1 MGSAALL
8 LPLVLSGLSNAA
20 EISVAPG
27 GLADALAQSAPGDV
41 LTLAPGVYAGPLEIA
56 RPLTLRGEAGTVIRG
71 NGAGSV
77 IRIAAPDVTV
87 AGLTITGSGLSLE
100 TEDSGIFVTRDG
112 DRAVM
117 EGNVIVGNLI
127 GVFLKGPDDA
137 AVRDNRIEGQRDM
150 HMSERGNGVQLW
162 NSPGSVVE
170 NNSFRF
176 GRDGIFVGTSR
187 DNVFRNNRFQELR
200 FAVHYMYTNRSEVS
214 ENVSIGNHV
223 GYAVMYS
230 RHVEVLNNRSR
241 GDRDHGILLNY
252 ANSSTIAG
260 NDVSG
265 GAHKCV
271 FVYNAN
277 KNRFADNRF
286 AGCDI
291 GVHFT
296 AGSERNRIA
305 GNAFIGNRT
314 QVKYVGT
321 RQIEWSEDG
330 RGNHWS
336 DHTAFDLDGDGIAD
350 RPYRPNNAVDRIV
363 WRHPLAKLLL
373 NSPSTQLVA
382 WAQSAFP
389 TLLPGGVTDSAPL
402 MDVPGA
408 ETP

>member
-1 MGSAALL
+1 M
-8 LPLVLSGLSNAA
+8 LSSLSNAA
-20 EISVAPG
+20 EIDVAPG
-27 GLADALAQSAPGDV
+27 GLADALARSAPGDV
-41 LTLAPGVYAGPLEIA
+41 LTLEPGSHAGPIEIA
-56 RPLTLRGEAGTVIRG
+56 RPLTLRGAEGAVIRG
-71 NGAGSV
+71 GGAGSV
-77 IRIAAPDVTV
+77 IRITAPDVTV
-87 AGLTITGSGLSLE
+87 AGLTVTGSGLSLQ

-112 DRAVM
+112 DRAVI
-117 EGNVIVGNLI
+117 EGNVLIDNLI

-137 AVRDNRIEGQRDM
+137 VVRNNRIEGRRDM

-162 NSPGSVVE
+162 NTPGSVVE
-170 NNSFRF
+170 DNDIRF

-187 DNVFRNNRFQELR
+187 DNVFRNNRFEALR
-200 FAVHYMYTNRSEVS
+200 YAVHYMYTNTSEVS
-214 ENVSIGNHV
+214 GNVSIGNHA

-230 RHVEVLNNRSR
+230 RGVDVLNNVSA

-252 ANSSTIAG
+252 TNSSTIAG

-271 FVYNAN
+271 FIYNAN

-286 AGCDI
+286 QGCDI

-321 RQIEWSEDG
+321 RRIEWSEAG

-373 NSPSTQLVA
+373 NSPSTQLLA

-402 MDVPGA
+402 MDVPGGSN
-408 ETP
+408 P